1 MTDELTDDQQ
11 RLLEQLP
18 MDGTTIGNKALRERL
33 DWDEDRYWR
42 ERNPLVDAG
51 LVEKVRARGAQ

>member
-18 MDGTTIGNKALRERL
+18 TDGTTIGNKALRERL

-42 ERNPLVDAG
+42 ERNRSSTQAWS
-51 LVEKVRARGAQ
+51 KRVRARGAQ